1 MSVMNA
7 NPKSWMNLQEHY
19 LSALA
24 DPWYKTLV
32 EIQDV
37 ISTSTLKFFSKRG
50 LRMLHLPITTH
61 SISSP
66 MGLGS
71 DSQPVKIQLFG
82 IDTYLADSMQF
93 MLEYGCRLHSPGC
106 YYLMPSFR
114 GEHADET
121 HLCQFY
127 HSEAEI
133 VGSIDDVMRL
143 VEEYLRFMCAELL
156 WSCSASIWAI
166 AKDVS
171 HIEALVQ
178 SDQLLPRITLDQAV
192 TLLKSD
198 PAFVRSYE
206 AGYRVLTRAGER
218 ALIERFGGFV
228 WLTEQDHL
236 AVPFYQSF
244 ADPEGKKAKASDL
257 LFGLGEVVG
266 SGERHVTTQEVNR
279 ALTMHHVDPEP
290 YAWYC
295 KLRETLPMQTA
306 GFGLGTE
313 RFICWLLKHDDV
325 RDCQILPRF
334 NGVVTIP

>member
-1 MSVMNA
+1 MSVINIGR
-7 NPKSWMNLQEHY
+7 KSWMNLQEHY
-19 LSALA
+19 LTALD

-32 EIQDV
+32 EIQDA

-50 LRMLHLPITTH
+50 LKMIHLPITTH

-133 VGSIDDVMRL
+133 IGSIDDVMTL

-156 WSCSASIWAI
+156 WACSTSIRSI
-166 AKDVS
+166 TQDVS
-171 HIEALVQ
+171 HIQALVQ
-178 SDQLLPRITLDQAV
+178 SQGALPRITLDHARR
-192 TLLKSD
+192 LLNDD
-198 PAFVRSYE
+198 PAFVRSE
-206 AGYRVLTRAGER
+206 AAGYSVLTRAGER
-218 ALIERFGGFV
+218 ALIKHFGGFV

-236 AVPFYQSF
+236 AVPFYQAF
-244 ADPEGKKAKASDL
+244 ADPEGKKAKAADL

-266 SGERHVTTQEVNR
+266 SGERHATTQEVHR

-290 YAWYC
+290 YEWYC
-295 KLRETLPMQTA
+295 GMREKLPLQTA

-313 RFICWLLKHDDV
+313 RFICWLLNHDDV

-334 NGVVTIP
+334 NGIVTIP